1 VISTHAF
8 ATHAATSL
16 VLRGLTGAARWLTT
30 PLLPEDYLGLF
41 DPLWSTT
48 ELRGRVEAV
57 RPETA
62 DAATLVIR
70 PGRGWR
76 PHRAGQWI
84 RIGVDVDGRRH
95 WRTYSLSSPP
105 GRADGLITITVK
117 AVPGGRVS
125 RHLVR
130 GTPPGTIVGLDLP
143 QGDFVLPDPVPS
155 RLLFLTAG
163 SGITPVMAILED
175 LLSGARPGGPC
186 PAGGHAVPGH
196 AVLGRAVPGRA
207 VPDIVLVHSAPT
219 ARDVIFGARLRD
231 LAARIPQLRLHER
244 HTRTAGRFRPA
255 ELDRLCPDW
264 AERDTWACGPAGML
278 DEIIAHWAGREDRLR
293 VERFR
298 TAVAAPAAG
307 EGLVRF
313 TRSGREVAADDVTPL
328 LTVGEDAGIL
338 MPSGC
343 RAGICHGC
351 LVPLRSGRVRDLRTG
366 RVHGEDGDLIQTCVS
381 AAAGTVEIDI

>member
-1 VISTHAF
+1 MISAHAI
-8 ATHAATSL
+8 AAHRPASL
-16 VLRGLTGAARWLTT
+16 VLRGLAGAAQWLTT

-41 DPLWSTT
+41 APLWSVT

-76 PHRAGQWI
+76 PHRAGQWT
-84 RIGVDVDGRRH
+84 RIGVDIEGRRH

-105 GRADGLITITVK
+105 GRPDGVITITVK

-125 RHLVR
+125 DHLVR
-130 GTPPGTIVGLDLP
+130 RTPPGTIVGLDRP
-143 QGDFVLPDPVPS
+143 QGEFVLPVPTPR

-175 LLSGARPGGPC
+175 LLARGARPGG
-186 PAGGHAVPGH
+186 
-196 AVLGRAVPGRA
+196 RDA

-219 ARDVIFGARLRD
+219 AEDVIFGARLRE
-231 LAARIPQLRLHER
+231 LAARIPRLRLHER
-244 HTRTAGRFRPA
+244 HTRIDGRLRPA
-255 ELDRLCPDW
+255 ELAGLCPDW
-264 AERDTWACGPAGML
+264 AARDTWACGPAAML

-298 TAVAAPAAG
+298 TTVPAPAAAG
-307 EGLVRF
+307 GRVRF
-313 TRSGREVAADDVTPL
+313 TRSGRELAADGVTPL
-328 LTVGEDAGIL
+328 LTVGEGAGIL

-343 RAGICHGC
+343 RAGICRGC
-351 LVPLRSGRVRDLRTG
+351 LVRLRSGRVRDLRTG

-381 AAAGTVEIDI
+381 AAAGPVEIDL

>member
-1 VISTHAF
+1 MISAHAI
-8 ATHAATSL
+8 ATHGATSL
-16 VLRGLTGAARWLTT
+16 VLRGLADAAQWLTT

-76 PHRAGQWI
+76 PHRAGQWT

-105 GRADGLITITVK
+105 GRADGIITITVK

-130 GTPPGTIVGLDLP
+130 RTPPGTIVGLDLP
-143 QGDFVLPDPVPS
+143 QGEFVLPDPVPP

-175 LLSGARPGGPC
+175 LLSPARSGGPG
-186 PAGGHAVPGH
+186 PAGRHAVPD
-196 AVLGRAVPGRA
+196 RA
-207 VPDIVLVHSAPT
+207 VPDVVLVHSAPT
-219 ARDVIFGARLRD
+219 AQDVIFGERLRD
-231 LAARIPQLRLHER
+231 LASRVPRLRLHER
-244 HTRTAGRFRPA
+244 HTRTGGRFRLA
-255 ELDRLCPDW
+255 ELDDLCPDW

-298 TAVAAPAAG
+298 TTVAAPAAAG
-307 EGLVRF
+307 GLVRF
-313 TRSGREVAADDVTPL
+313 TRSGREVAADAVTPL

-343 RAGICHGC
+343 RAGICRGC

-381 AAAGTVEIDI
+381 AAAGTVEIDL